1 MTLFVDGD
9 PSMPVNMKVLI
20 ECENASE
27 TLDTLEICRMVRTM
41 ALNEMEGST

>member
-20 ECENASE
+20 EYENASE
-27 TLDTLEICRMVRTM
+27 TLDTSEICWMVRTM
-41 ALNEMEGST
+41 ALNEMEGNT